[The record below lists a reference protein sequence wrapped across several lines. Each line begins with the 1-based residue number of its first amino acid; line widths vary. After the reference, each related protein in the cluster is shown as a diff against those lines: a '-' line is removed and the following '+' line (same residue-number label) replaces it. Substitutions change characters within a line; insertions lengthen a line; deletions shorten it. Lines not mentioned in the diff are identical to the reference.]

1 MNWRNILFLLRVERK
16 SGRLIRG
23 VKTTKYQEPPI
34 LAYWPYWV
42 AAIIGVIGGFIVN
55 LIVSAVYS
63 GNGAIQNL
71 PPLATVAVNFFV
83 IIPTLILIL
92 SVVFTML
99 QQIQLSGVQAA
110 TQPMYW
116 LPITWQEHTLASIL
130 ANLFGF
136 PLATVIGFTSGL
148 IIFAVFNA
156 LLSQA
161 ILTSLVMLAAA
172 FMGSSTTEIIR
183 VLQVRLIGAVYKS
196 SGRAAIWVRLIG
208 SLLFF
213 LIFYTIYFSITQG
226 FNNFIQ
232 GLTTFQNTAWFVPYI
247 WPGLTLYY
255 LLNIVFLEGI
265 LFAGLTAM
273 FMAALYFVAVVLNMR
288 FGLYEPPA
296 ITIQKSG
303 SVYAPKT
310 GFLGKLGFSSVEV
323 ALIIKDIRAFTRR
336 RELISIFIIP
346 IVFVIIPVMNSLNFS
361 NSGSTISEV
370 NLFFV
375 GMTFLFPTGVMA
387 MTMGNMLIGEE
398 GLAVWRIYA
407 SPITPKNL
415 VKSKLF
421 LLIIFSFVVLI
432 LTSIVGVA
440 AYQPSLKLTV
450 TAILEGIFLIFAVG
464 SIALSIG
471 FKGADFSATRR
482 ARMIRQKWSL
492 ISLIVCSL
500 AGLAV
505 LAPLI
510 PTVIFTLGMSF
521 LGQSVPVDPLILAS
535 AVTISGIIALAISGI
550 FYKINL
556 NSAAELLRK
565 AEG

>member
-1 MNWRNILFLLRVERK
+1 
-16 SGRLIRG
+16 
-23 VKTTKYQEPPI
+23 
-34 LAYWPYWV
+34 
-42 AAIIGVIGGFIVN
+42 
-55 LIVSAVYS
+55 
-63 GNGAIQNL
+63 
-71 PPLATVAVNFFV
+71 
-83 IIPTLILIL
+83 
-92 SVVFTML
+92 
-99 QQIQLSGVQAA
+99 
-110 TQPMYW
+110 
-116 LPITWQEHTLASIL
+116 
-130 ANLFGF
+130 
-136 PLATVIGFTSGL
+136 
-148 IIFAVFNA
+148 
-156 LLSQA
+156 
-161 ILTSLVMLAAA
+161 
-172 FMGSSTTEIIR
+172 
-183 VLQVRLIGAVYKS
+183 
-196 SGRAAIWVRLIG
+196 
-208 SLLFF
+208 
-213 LIFYTIYFSITQG
+213 
-226 FNNFIQ
+226 
-232 GLTTFQNTAWFVPYI
+232 
-247 WPGLTLYY
+247 
-255 LLNIVFLEGI
+255 
-265 LFAGLTAM
+265 M